1 MAVEDAEA
9 PAIPEAPSPPAA
21 LSDGSP
27 PNEEKSEP
35 DDVLEEEESWEA
47 KRQKIALNVNVE
59 WLDFEHFKNR
69 YSEKEGLAIIE
80 VLVGHSQIAQE
91 VSREMSKRSRGK
103 KDFRTPTPIPKLAV
117 DGDSYW
123 MHRIRIQSPQLI
135 LLLSRLTGHRD
146 KFHTERPRTF
156 FAPFRAFHYCL
167 PQMKQGLEILRAK
180 WAVDKVGEPSAPPE
194 SPTSPTEQESK
205 PRFERLDVG
214 SKTSA
219 TDGHVDDDVSDVASN
234 ADLDD
239 AAPDLSGDVLD
250 SRITLAHLETFVD
263 FVETHIEPAWQRAAG
278 TSQRKF
284 RFVDLWMAFQPG
296 ELLYAP
302 LTSDSPQSSETGKGA
317 GAKAETGQRSGVRA
331 DIGQRSSTKMYQKG
345 WRLYTMG
352 QDAIHD
358 DKLNDTQK
366 ASKREFDLHVYY
378 MEYDGNSYVPVRHTF
393 SVMDY
398 EGERDITTLEVYPM
412 RFAKDADKIK
422 KELEDQGTWFREAVA
437 RNHLS
442 YDGWTL
448 THSPTG
454 AASDS
459 SKPPALEHIDSDVII
474 DFVEGYKSESSLAGL
489 GPSSW
494 TQGLTDFDDSD
505 WSIGD
510 DNVFIL
516 HWEPAPNSKK
526 VQMFA
531 DIREVTQ
538 RGEWYV
544 CP

>member
-1 MAVEDAEA
+1 
-9 PAIPEAPSPPAA
+9 
-21 LSDGSP
+21 
-27 PNEEKSEP
+27 
-35 DDVLEEEESWEA
+35 
-47 KRQKIALNVNVE
+47 
-59 WLDFEHFKNR
+59 
-69 YSEKEGLAIIE
+69 
-80 VLVGHSQIAQE
+80 
-91 VSREMSKRSRGK
+91 
-103 KDFRTPTPIPKLAV
+103 
-117 DGDSYW
+117 
-123 MHRIRIQSPQLI
+123 
-135 LLLSRLTGHRD
+135 
-146 KFHTERPRTF
+146 
-156 FAPFRAFHYCL
+156 
-167 PQMKQGLEILRAK
+167 MKQGLETLRAK
-180 WAVDKVGEPSAPPE
+180 WAIDKAGELSAPPE
-194 SPTSPTEQESK
+194 SPTSPTEPESK
-205 PRFERLDVG
+205 PRPEGPDGDLKASGSLDG
-214 SKTSA
+214 Q
-219 TDGHVDDDVSDVASN
+219 VDDDASDVASN

-250 SRITLAHLETFVD
+250 SPTTLAHLETFVA
-263 FVETHIEPAWQRAAG
+263 FVEKHIEPAWQRAAG

-317 GAKAETGQRSGVRA
+317 SAKTETGQRSGVRA
-331 DIGQRSSTKMYQKG
+331 DIGQKSSTKMYQKG

-366 ASKREFDLHVYY
+366 SSKREFDLHVYY

-393 SVMDY
+393 SIMDF
-398 EGERDITTLEVYPM
+398 EGERDITSLEVYPM
-412 RFAKDADKIK
+412 RFAKEADKIK

-510 DNVFIL
+510 DSVFIF

-531 DIREVTQ
+531 DIREITQ